1 MSKVRVRDRQRS
13 EFPALVE
20 PGFIFDAN
28 SARWDKVEISMDVA
42 GCGSSSSKEIHA
54 LFQRVGSA
62 GNGLRSAGRP
72 HMPRLVA
79 STRGNDRLYD
89 VSLRHIGANE
99 FRASKLRADFTI
111 NPTRHY
117 ALYPGIT
124 PIDMARGRLLLL
136 QNPEASLR
144 LKSLSLDESDNWIMP
159 NDLTLFEG
167 MNWDE
172 YLTSIL
178 KYAADDLM
186 RKIMLHVRTEEI
198 SQYPDRLR
206 SWSVRA
212 TELYCEYRHQWARQA
227 VDDFYHSNKNFFTK
241 DKDTLHASE
250 EGSPDGNS
258 FTFATK
264 RSGLELAAY
273 AKTESRVRFELRL
286 KKYPRQIFP
295 RELSRADYP
304 DSGLHEL
311 PRFLRGVRE
320 CCGVVAEKICAG
332 LSAIPQNYAV
342 PEGRIKLLYD
352 FMHTGEVS
360 RQQRLYIASALAS
373 SGRISAGYDPQM
385 AATLEKMHA
394 SGLLISYR
402 KKPNRP
408 RAYGAVPELQRLLGS
423 IVTRGPTA

>member
-1 MSKVRVRDRQRS
+1 MSKERVRDRQRS

-28 SARWDKVEISMDVA
+28 RARWDKVQISMDLA
-42 GCGSSSSKEIHA
+42 ACGSGPSKVTHA
-54 LFQRVGSA
+54 LFQRVASS

-72 HMPRLVA
+72 HMPRLVTSA
-79 STRGNDRLYD
+79 QGNDRLYS
-89 VSLRHIGANE
+89 VSLRYIAANE

-144 LKSLSLDESDNWIMP
+144 LKSLSLDGSDNWIMP
-159 NDLTLFEG
+159 NDLILFEG

-212 TELYCEYRHQWARQA
+212 TELYCEYQHQWARQA
-227 VDDFYHSNKNFFTK
+227 VDDFYHSAKNVFTESSE
-241 DKDTLHASE
+241 ASHSRAGE
-250 EGSPDGNS
+250 SPSGNS

-264 RSGLELAAY
+264 RSGLELATY
-273 AKTESRVRFELRL
+273 AKTASRVRFELRL
-286 KKYPRQIFP
+286 KRYPRQIFP
-295 RELSRADYP
+295 RELPRADYP

-320 CCGVVAEKICAG
+320 CCGVVAEKICTG
-332 LSAIPQNYAV
+332 LSAIPQSYAA
-342 PEGRIKLLYD
+342 PEDRIKLLYD
-352 FMHTGEVS
+352 FMHIGEVG
-360 RQQRLYIASALAS
+360 RQQRLDIATALAS

-385 AATLEKMHA
+385 AATLEQMHT
-394 SGLLISYR
+394 SGLLIRYR

-423 IVTRGPTA
+423 IVTRRPTT